1 MENTLIGFETA
12 KLAKLKGFVGKWCTT
27 YYKVDG
33 VVGYIAYYEYYDN
46 NEDDNPMVFDK
57 VKPLCE
63 APTQSLLQKY
73 LRDKHNIII
82 IVNYQHSVLKHK
94 SYYFNTIIKN
104 NVEFED
110 TQERFGKILDKSY
123 QNISGN
129 YVNEELLEKYLFEDK
144 FAFDTYEE
152 CLEYALQQ
160 ALNLI

>member
-1 MENTLIGFETA
+1 MEDTLIGFETA

-73 LRDKHNIII
+73 LRDKHNIHIQI
-82 IVNYQHSVLKHK
+82 HTKVFHKDKTHYKLTYWCIGLKLKYNPKEIFKSV
-94 SYYFNTIIKN
+94 
-104 NVEFED
+104 ED
-110 TQERFGKILDKSY
+110 Y
-123 QNISGN
+123 
-129 YVNEELLEKYLFEDK
+129 
-144 FAFDTYEE
+144 DTYEE

>member
-1 MENTLIGFETA
+1 MEDTLIGFETA
-12 KLAKLKGFVGKWCTT
+12 KLAKLKGFDVNSSYT
-27 YYKVDG
+27 YNDDG
-33 VVGYIAYYEYYDN
+33 FLINGFEYDECFNNSEGNIIA
-46 NEDDNPMVFDK
+46 VS
-57 VKPLCE
+57 
-63 APTQSLLQKY
+63 QSLLQKY

-94 SYYFNTIIKN
+94 SYYFNTIIKDN
-104 NVEFED
+104 IEFED